1 MPDTPTSKDINKLK
15 KELALVQRGLKLIR
29 LIDDAE
35 KEKEA
40 NAADTSN
47 HESTHPVGSEV
58 DFTNPREHYQLR
70 GKSAKVIGHSPKF
83 VRVRRGKET
92 YRRHSSNLTPRK

>member
-1 MPDTPTSKDINKLK
+1 MPETHNSKDIYKLK
-15 KELALVQRGLKLIR
+15 EELALVQRGLKLIK

-40 NAADTSN
+40 NTTDASN

-58 DFTNPREHYQLR
+58 KFTNPREHHHLR
-70 GKSAKVIGHSPKF
+70 GKSAEVIGHSPKF